1 MAARKTNRRGR
12 KGKYETH
19 VLPRFSDI
27 AHWCEIGASDKEIWE
42 MLGISSS
49 TFYDYQNKHAEF
61 SELIKSNRK
70 RPVMEI
76 KAALYRRAVGFTYEE
91 TRESYSEKDG
101 ITRVTITKTAL
112 PDPASAMILLKH
124 WAKDEGWTNDP
135 AQLEIRKQELQL
147 KREQAEK
154 EDW

>member
-1 MAARKTNRRGR
+1 MASKSNRGR

-19 VLPRFSDI
+19 VLPRFEEI
-27 AHWCEIGASDKEIWE
+27 RKWCEIGTSDKDISE

-49 TFYDYQNKHAEF
+49 TFYDYQHKYGEF
-61 SELIKSNRK
+61 SELIKRSRK

-76 KAALYRRAVGFTYEE
+76 KNALYRRATGFAYEE
-91 TRESYSEKDG
+91 VTTVEDSDGYS
-101 ITRVTITKTAL
+101 KTTTVRKQAL

-135 AQLEIRKQELQL
+135 QQLELKKQEIEIR
-147 KREQAEK
+147 REQAERD
-154 EDW
+154 DW

>member
-1 MAARKTNRRGR
+1 MAARRTNRGR

-19 VLPRFSDI
+19 VRPRFEEI
-27 AHWCEIGASDKEIWE
+27 AHWCEIGASDKDIQE

-49 TFYDYQNKHAEF
+49 SFYEYQNKHAEF
-61 SELIKSNRK
+61 SDLIKRSRK
-70 RPVMEI
+70 KPVTEI
-76 KAALYRRAVGFTYEE
+76 KAALYRRAIGFTYEE
-91 TRESYSEKDG
+91 TRESFSEKDG

-135 AQLEIRKQELQL
+135 AQLDVRKQELQL

>member
-1 MAARKTNRRGR
+1 MARKTNRGR
-12 KGKYETH
+12 RGKYETH
-19 VLPRFSDI
+19 VLPRFEEI
-27 AHWCEIGASDKEIWE
+27 AHWCEIGTSDKDITE

-49 TFYDYQNKHAEF
+49 TFYDYQQKHAEF
-61 SELIKSNRK
+61 SELIKRSRK
-70 RPVMEI
+70 KPVLEI
-76 KAALYRRAVGFTYEE
+76 KNALYRRATGFVYEE
-91 TRESYSEKDG
+91 TTTVEDSDGYS
-101 ITRVTITKTAL
+101 KTTTVRKQAL

-135 AQLEIRKQELQL
+135 AALELRKQELEL